1 MQNPKVKP
9 LLLICALALSAC
21 SSAGQVVKQECPIL
35 PPVAASLMQDP
46 TTEQRVRAELLQPQ
60 PLATPKSVDSKLK

>member
-1 MQNPKVKP
+1 MQNSKVK
-9 LLLICALALSAC
+9 LLLPIFALALSAC

-35 PPVAASLMQDP
+35 PPVAASLMQEP

-60 PLATPKSVDSKLK
+60 PPVTLKSVDSKLK